1 MKATK
6 KKFLA
11 TSILSSL
18 LIFAC
23 VTINIYFPAE
33 KVESVAGEIVNEIR
47 GKDSAPEE
55 KGIEQNQSSL
65 LQKAVIIVSIPA
77 AYADEVTDVSN
88 PTIRSLKQN
97 MKNRYSSL
105 KSFYQKGLLKEN
117 SDGFVSIQDESGLD
131 LKQKRTLRSLIDA
144 ENGDRKTLYT
154 EIAKALK
161 IDPSQT
167 AKIGEIFA
175 KEWQKTAP

>member
-1 MKATK
+1 
-6 KKFLA
+6 
-11 TSILSSL
+11 
-18 LIFAC
+18 
-23 VTINIYFPAE
+23 
-33 KVESVAGEIVNEIR
+33 
-47 GKDSAPEE
+47 
-55 KGIEQNQSSL
+55 
-65 LQKAVIIVSIPA
+65 
-77 AYADEVTDVSN
+77 
-88 PTIRSLKQN
+88 

-105 KSFYQKGLLKEN
+105 NSFYQKGLLKEN